1 MQTVEVLTALAMVFR
16 SLLSFEGIEIES
28 HVEKLTGQ
36 KKIKIKI
43 LARVWYIDFNWFHFG
58 IHQLLKRNVKIF
70 FCERSVTK
78 LLAQTHLLE
87 ARIQT

>member
-16 SLLSFEGIEIES
+16 SLLSFEGIEMES

-43 LARVWYIDFNWFHFG
+43 LARVWYIDFNWFHFWPTS
-58 IHQLLKRNVKIF
+58 IVEEERENIF
-70 FCERSVTK
+70 
-78 LLAQTHLLE
+78 L
-87 ARIQT
+87 

>member
-36 KKIKIKI
+36 KKSKSKYWH
-43 LARVWYIDFNWFHFG
+43 VFG
-58 IHQLLKRNVKIF
+58 
-70 FCERSVTK
+70 T
-78 LLAQTHLLE
+78 
-87 ARIQT
+87 